1 MGIFLK
7 KYTWVIYLFFIFMG
21 TYFLAKI
28 GATLIAAK
36 IRIPK
41 KYQASPVAALVPQD
55 GGVQTFEEYR
65 VVMERNIFDSREIEP
80 EAEVVQEEPAEVNLE
95 GPAVKTSLPIK
106 LVSTVSVGN
115 GTDKRSSATIS
126 TGKGGEEIYSVEDEK
141 QFSPGVKIVKILPSR
156 IEFVNNRRLEYAEI
170 EDFGGGVSTG
180 RPISS
185 LDRPASAPSKTSA
198 APSSEGIQEVS
209 EGKYVVD
216 RGELD
221 TALSSL
227 DKLFTQIRA
236 VPQFKDGKASGL
248 KLLSVRSG
256 SLFAKL
262 GLRRNDVLE
271 RINGQTVDMKQGMQ
285 IFSTL
290 KDSDRISIDLLRNG
304 QKTTLEYDI
313 Q

>member
-1 MGIFLK
+1 MGILLK
-7 KYTWVIYLFFIFMG
+7 KYTWVIYLFLIFLG

-28 GATLIAAK
+28 GATVLAAK
-36 IRIPK
+36 IRVPK
-41 KYQASPVAALVPQD
+41 KYQATAVSALVAKEGAP
-55 GGVQTFEEYR
+55 VSFEEYR
-65 VVMERNIFDSREIEP
+65 VVMERNIFDSREIEV
-80 EAEVVQEEPAEVNLE
+80 EAEATPEEPQEVNLD

-106 LVSTVSVGN
+106 LISTVSVGN
-115 GTDKRSSATIS
+115 GTDRRSSASIAA
-126 TGKGGEEIYSVEDEK
+126 GKGGEDIYSVEDEK
-141 QFSPGVKIVKILPSR
+141 QFAPGVKIVKILPDR
-156 IEFVNNRRLEYAEI
+156 IEFVNNRRLEYAAI

-180 RPISS
+180 RPMSAM
-185 LDRPASAPSKTSA
+185 DRGPATPSNNKAPSA
-198 APSSEGIQEVS
+198 DGIQQVS
-209 EGKYVVD
+209 DGKFVVD
-216 RGELD
+216 RNELD
-221 TALSSL
+221 SALSSL

-248 KLLSVRSG
+248 KLLSIRSG

-290 KDSDRISIDLLRNG
+290 KDSERISIDLLRNG